1 MDSHHD
7 FISCDDFEILCH
19 AFRTMEAKGL
29 ISEARRLEH
38 ARALVRELTGQEHV
52 GGCVLNRIASRYI
65 QPPIAADSAWRAWSA

>member
-7 FISCDDFEILCH
+7 FISCDDFQILRD
-19 AFRTMEAKGL
+19 AFRTMAAKGL

-52 GGCVLNRIASRYI
+52 DDYVLNRIASRDVK
-65 QPPIAADSAWRAWSA
+65 PPSVAGLVKRA